1 MTFDCEQSVW
11 GKGEAS
17 LAWDHPTA
25 FRLRQ
30 ALQAIQSLEPGQ
42 KVLELGC
49 GAGQFIR
56 GVKKLRPELD
66 CLGCDI
72 SRAAIELAKQTG
84 DGVGY
89 SLSQENRLPYPDNSL
104 DAVLIFD
111 VLEHVLD
118 PGMILDEVKR
128 VLKPGAI
135 VYAFVPCEGDWT
147 SLWHL
152 LDAIGLKRDL
162 TRQYAGHIN
171 YFSRKQLQ
179 RLFAAHDLR
188 IEKSR
193 YSEHFNGQI
202 VGVIAFYL
210 MDFAAKR
217 QGIAQMNNETYF
229 GAMNQNWLVRLFKAK
244 INTLVYLES
253 LLFSWL
259 PSPNVHVVA
268 EK

>member
-1 MTFDCEQSVW
+1 MTFDYEQSVW

-152 LDAIGLKRDL
+152 LDAIGLKLKL
-162 TRQYAGHIN
+162 TLLSEELIQSGVGS
-171 YFSRKQLQ
+171 SRLTALNGSD
-179 RLFAAHDLR
+179 LFAQLSDL
-188 IEKSR
+188 
-193 YSEHFNGQI
+193 I
-202 VGVIAFYL
+202 VVEVL
-210 MDFAAKR
+210 S
-217 QGIAQMNNETYF
+217 
-229 GAMNQNWLVRLFKAK
+229 
-244 INTLVYLES
+244 S
-253 LLFSWL
+253 LSFSCL
-259 PSPNVHVVA
+259 
-268 EK
+268 K